1 MLPVDK
7 LIKLDEKEL
16 NKPKFKVIT
25 DGLCVFG
32 SEPDTKFKMRRD
44 MGTGIFFRIHRGLS
58 FFIMKTAVIE
68 SGTCVFKPII
78 CFAISISIS
87 SRV

>member
-16 NKPKFKVIT
+16 DKPKFKVIT

-32 SEPDTKFKMRRD
+32 SEPDTKF
-44 MGTGIFFRIHRGLS
+44 
-58 FFIMKTAVIE
+58 
-68 SGTCVFKPII
+68 
-78 CFAISISIS
+78 
-87 SRV
+87 